1 MKLTTLM
8 TTGILLVTLPVFAA
22 PSAKENLDALRIGQF
37 AIAPEKIGV
46 HPRLF
51 TTPEKISATQ
61 KQHRENPAIF
71 SKFLP
76 QPPFES
82 IPSFNT
88 ATTDQ
93 RQWRVFR
100 LAHLAVAW
108 RVTGDAGIREHL
120 LRDWTPVIEE
130 YQPIVTKNLGGG
142 EGLASGHI
150 LLGLSIVYDTLYG
163 TFDPGF
169 EKSIRAVLIAQTK
182 QTYDDLVWRKNFSY
196 EQNHLIIPVCGLA
209 TATLALADDP
219 QFVPEWGVFAKNLTA
234 QCLAAIAHDGW
245 FFEGVSYWGYTM
257 QFPSTYALALKEVT
271 GHDLFSEPPFRDAG
285 LFLSHMFLPNP
296 RFVFDFGDWGPRVNG
311 DGVTA
316 QAGYE
321 LPWHTLTSG
330 VKHFPV
336 MAIWQ
341 STRDPFLAAFLA
353 RQKKARADLIIPID
367 SAFSLLWQEQPFPPD
382 TEQGHATRPPYHY
395 FPDMDIIHWRN
406 DWFDPNATAIAF
418 KSGPP
423 AGHRVGELLP
433 NHPEWKVSLG
443 HAHPD
448 AGSFILYAKGVFLA
462 NDTGYTGKKE
472 TADHNSILID
482 GVGQARGGT
491 AWGTFPQKNYPQ
503 YDKIHLRD
511 TWLTPR
517 VAAATAV
524 FVDAYDVP
532 DFAMERVNR
541 HLMLVQG
548 RFLVI
553 LDDLRSTKPHTY
565 QFRLHG
571 DREPQPLDERRVI
584 FQNGPGQLVLQALG
598 DVAKRT
604 IAPTIV
610 ETELYAKRNG
620 SPARSRPQ
628 RRGFHVALDSPK
640 VENHLFVTA
649 ACIQDGDESP
659 DTFTAV
665 LEAPGRL
672 RLSDG
677 KQVCLVWLGESAGL
691 DGSFAYALLDSEEAP
706 SVVGLSGKSL
716 TSDFLSIKLS
726 SAGSAEFIRDQT
738 GAWQAAAKEQVSGTI
753 QAKSVELRP

>member
-8 TTGILLVTLPVFAA
+8 TTGILLATLPVFAA
-22 PSAKENLDALRIGQF
+22 PSAKENLDALRVGQF
-37 AIAPEKIGV
+37 AIAPEKTGV

-51 TTPEKISATQ
+51 TTPGKMAATQ
-61 KQHRENPAIF
+61 KQHRENPALF
-71 SKFLP
+71 AKFLP
-76 QPPFES
+76 EPPFES
-82 IPSFNT
+82 VPSFNT

-100 LAHLAVAW
+100 LVHLAVAW
-108 RVTGDAGIREHL
+108 RVTGDAAIREHL
-120 LRDWTPVIEE
+120 LRDWTPVMEE

-150 LLGLSIVYDTLYG
+150 LLGLAIVHDTLQG
-163 TFDPGF
+163 AFDPGF
-169 EKSIRAVLIAQTK
+169 EKTIRAALIAQTK

-219 QFVPEWGVFAKNLTA
+219 QFVPEWGVFAQNLA
-234 QCLAAIAHDGW
+234 ARCLAAIAHDGW

-257 QFPSTYALALKEVT
+257 QFPSTYALALKGTT
-271 GHDLFSEPPFRDAG
+271 GRDLFAEPPFRDAG
-285 LFLSHMFLPNP
+285 LFLAHMFLPHP

-316 QAGYE
+316 QKGYE

-330 VKHFPV
+330 VKHFPA
-336 MAIWQ
+336 MAILQ
-341 STRDPFLAAFLA
+341 STQDPLLAAFIA
-353 RQKKARADLIIPID
+353 RQKKARADINIPID
-367 SAFSLLWQEQPFPPD
+367 SAFSLLWQEKPFPD
-382 TEQGHATRPPYHY
+382 DAEQGYATRPPYHY
-395 FPDMDIIHWRN
+395 FHDMDIIHWRN
-406 DWFDPNATAIAF
+406 DWFDPDATALAF

-433 NHPEWKVSLG
+433 GHPEWKPSLG

-448 AGSFILYAKGVFLA
+448 AGSFILFAKGVFLA

-491 AWGTFPQKNYPQ
+491 AWGTFPIERYPK
-503 YDKIHLRD
+503 YNKIHLRD

-524 FVDAYDVP
+524 FADAYDVP

-541 HLMLVQG
+541 HLMLIQG

-553 LDDLRSTKPHTY
+553 LDDLRSAKPHTY

-571 DREPQPLDERRVI
+571 DREPVALDEHRVL
-584 FQNGPGQLVLQALG
+584 FRNGPAQLVLHSLG
-598 DVAKRT
+598 TVARRS
-604 IAPTIV
+604 IAPTLV
-610 ETELYAKRNG
+610 ETELYPQK
-620 SPARSRPQ
+620 PSRPQ

-640 VENHLFVTA
+640 VENHFFVTA
-649 ACIQDGDESP
+649 ACIQAGDESP
-659 DTFTAV
+659 DAFTAV

-677 KQVCLVWLGESAGL
+677 KQTCVVWLGDSAGL
-691 DGSFAYALLDSEEAP
+691 EGSFAYALLDSDGAP
-706 SVVGLSGKSL
+706 SMVGLNGKTLS
-716 TSDFLSIKLS
+716 TDFLSLQLETPG
-726 SAGSAEFIRDQT
+726 AAEFIRSPS
-738 GAWQAAAKEQVSGTI
+738 GSWQPASKEQTAGVVRT
-753 QAKSVELRP
+753 QK